1 MLKKFLLNGKRIPV
15 PIPVKTL
22 PDAIAWIE
30 KHLLRPDCSITR
42 IELDGQD
49 LDTQVDQ
56 NGRLPAFVLN
66 EQSDLRVQ
74 MDSPLE
80 ICLQTIDALR
90 NLSSVI
96 GRNMKP
102 VAVQLWEHKGPKLPV
117 EAKSIFEDLQLTLEL
132 FDHVLVLV
140 DKRVELSQAFG
151 LQQQIIKG
159 VAALGLARQHA
170 DWRGVARV
178 LLNQIETPVVDLAA
192 ELTSL
197 EKSVFEIQADRNLER
212 RAQLQGR

>member
-22 PDAIAWIE
+22 PEAVTWIE
-30 KHLLRPDCSITR
+30 KHLLRPDCTITR
-42 IELDGQD
+42 IELDGRD
-49 LDTQVDQ
+49 IDAPD
-56 NGRLPAFVLN
+56 GKLPQIGLS
-66 EQSDLRVQ
+66 EQSDLRIQ

-102 VAVQLWEHKGPKLPV
+102 VAVQLWEHKGPKLPP
-117 EAKSIFEDLQLTLEL
+117 EAKSIFEDIQLMLEL
-132 FDHVLVLV
+132 LDHVLVLV
-140 DKRVELSQAFG
+140 DKRVELSHALG
-151 LQQQIIKG
+151 LQQHIAKAII
-159 VAALGLARQHA
+159 ALNLARQQS

-178 LLNQIETPVVDLAA
+178 LLNQLEAPVVDLAG
-192 ELTSL
+192 ELSSL

-212 RAQLQGR
+212 RAQQR

>member
-15 PIPVKTL
+15 PIPVKSL
-22 PDAIAWIE
+22 PEAVAWIE
-30 KHLLRPDCSITR
+30 KHLLRPDCTITR

-49 LDTQVDQ
+49 IDCPD
-56 NGRLPAFVLN
+56 GRLPQIALS

-117 EAKSIFEDLQLTLEL
+117 EAKSIFDDIQLMLEL
-132 FDHVLVLV
+132 LDHVLVLV
-140 DKRVELSQAFG
+140 DKRVELSLALG
-151 LQQQIIKG
+151 IQQQISKAIS
-159 VAALGLARQHA
+159 ALNLARQNA
-170 DWRGVARV
+170 DWRGTARV
-178 LLNQIETPVVDLAA
+178 LLNQLESPVIDLAA
-192 ELTSL
+192 ELSSL

-212 RAQLQGR
+212 RAQQR